1 VPAVLNGPILGFAT
15 SLPFRETFN
24 LQIPTTGTLVLT
36 FTFSPRPKRTA
47 WLLLLFRR
55 TVLSLA
61 DTRTRDARHGGKRL
75 VRHRRHGGA
84 ETEKKRLLGGHKS
97 RTKSRD
103 SETHWTPSLFSLRR
117 QAGVTHRKRSGST

>member
-15 SLPFRETFN
+15 SLPFPETFN
-24 LQIPTTGTLVLT
+24 LQIPTTETLVLT
-36 FTFSPRPKRTA
+36 FTFSPGQNGQPGSY
-47 WLLLLFRR
+47 LLFRR

-84 ETEKKRLLGGHKS
+84 EGRKLKEVDSGPQIANQVARL
-97 RTKSRD
+97 
-103 SETHWTPSLFSLRR
+103 
-117 QAGVTHRKRSGST
+117 